1 MKKHSALFFRT
12 FISYMLILLL
22 GAALLMGLMFYSLRK
37 QRIADREAQCRREAQ
52 ILADQMDQRLDRLA
66 RLSNKLFHLSWVW
79 KYSAVNDVFS
89 EDFSAVSKMDIVTD
103 FQVLAENDTILF
115 DVVLLFPQKDT
126 AVSARGWFP
135 SIHQFLCYAGSNP
148 PELTQ
153 ILVANHNYQV
163 LSADGFS
170 YRGKPAVWL
179 MNSVGYMTQPQM
191 QTVLI
196 FNTDEMNA
204 WLNRLGGEH
213 PLSLSILD
221 TAGRTLGAAESHDSV
236 TDTVLHLSIPSKS
249 FGWQYQMSYDLS
261 VYSLSDREV
270 FLLLGFSFVAFGIGP
285 LAAMLLTRV
294 SYRPLQRLTQTILAP
309 MAGGVENAGRNN
321 EFHLLEWAFGQL
333 MDENSDMKHRV
344 SEYEGFVQHDLLLQ
358 LLKGYFQISGLT
370 RELSYY
376 GIRYT
381 DENQFCVLL
390 IGSMQGKAAHEP
402 MVAKLF
408 ENLKTVPVHSQLVQV
423 PGEGIAVV
431 FSDLEGPLD
440 RKILEQFQRFFS
452 AVQGIGAWLG
462 KIEPHIIGISKSYHS
477 ALDRRAMEQFPH
489 FCGGSILQQQEN
501 FYYPTDWQ
509 TQLTNGLKLGK
520 KELTLKILT
529 ELQEENERRSLTD
542 SAKRKLFYTLKDTI
556 LRAAAELDIEEI
568 VAPSEGTDSWEWLR
582 EMCCRICGRFADDLS
597 LGEQICSYIQE
608 NYRSPELSLKSI
620 SQRFGISVA
629 MSSRVFKA
637 STNVNF
643 SDFVCRLRVERV
655 KELMRAGVLSVRTL
669 CQEVG
674 YENDY
679 SLRRAFQRYEG
690 ISLAEYREKLQK
702 KRVPARTSPRG

>member
-1 MKKHSALFFRT
+1 MESPST
-12 FISYMLILLL
+12 F
-22 GAALLMGLMFYSLRK
+22 
-37 QRIADREAQCRREAQ
+37 
-52 ILADQMDQRLDRLA
+52 
-66 RLSNKLFHLSWVW
+66 
-79 KYSAVNDVFS
+79 
-89 EDFSAVSKMDIVTD
+89 
-103 FQVLAENDTILF
+103 
-115 DVVLLFPQKDT
+115 
-126 AVSARGWFP
+126 
-135 SIHQFLCYAGSNP
+135 
-148 PELTQ
+148 
-153 ILVANHNYQV
+153 
-163 LSADGFS
+163 
-170 YRGKPAVWL
+170 
-179 MNSVGYMTQPQM
+179 
-191 QTVLI
+191 
-196 FNTDEMNA
+196 
-204 WLNRLGGEH
+204 
-213 PLSLSILD
+213 
-221 TAGRTLGAAESHDSV
+221 
-236 TDTVLHLSIPSKS
+236 
-249 FGWQYQMSYDLS
+249 
-261 VYSLSDREV
+261 
-270 FLLLGFSFVAFGIGP
+270 
-285 LAAMLLTRV
+285 
-294 SYRPLQRLTQTILAP
+294 
-309 MAGGVENAGRNN
+309 
-321 EFHLLEWAFGQL
+321 
-333 MDENSDMKHRV
+333 
-344 SEYEGFVQHDLLLQ
+344 
-358 LLKGYFQISGLT
+358 YFQISGLT

-390 IGSMQGKAAHEP
+390 IGSMQGTDKHEQ

-655 KELMRAGVLSVRTL
+655 KELMRAGVFSVRTL

>member
-12 FISYMLILLL
+12 FISYMLVLLL
-22 GAALLMGLMFYSLRK
+22 GAALLTGFMFYGLRK
-37 QRIADREAQCRREAQ
+37 QRAADREAQCRREAQ

-79 KYSAVNDVFS
+79 KYSTVNDVFS
-89 EDFSAVSKMDIVTD
+89 EDFSAVYKMNIVTD

-135 SIHQFLCYAGSNP
+135 SIRQFLCYAGSNP
-148 PELTQ
+148 SKLTQ
-153 ILVANHNYQV
+153 ILAANHDYQV

-179 MNSVGYMTQPQM
+179 MNSVGYIEPPQI

-196 FNTDEMNA
+196 FNIDEMNT
-204 WLNRLGGEH
+204 WLNGLGGER
-213 PLSLSILD
+213 PLSLSVLD
-221 TAGRTLGAAESHDSV
+221 NAGRTLGAAEFSDSAS
-236 TDTVLHLSIPSKS
+236 DTVLHLSIPSKS

-261 VYSLSDREV
+261 VRLFSSREV

-285 LAAMLLTRV
+285 LAAMFLTRV

-309 MAGGVENAGRNN
+309 MGEGGENAGRNN
-321 EFHLLEWAFGQL
+321 EFHLLERAFGRL
-333 MDENSDMKHRV
+333 MDENSNMKHRV
-344 SEYEGFVQHDLLLQ
+344 SEYEGLVQHDLLLQ
-358 LLKGYFQISGLT
+358 LLKGYFQISGLA

-376 GIRYT
+376 GISYT

-390 IGSMQGKAAHEP
+390 IGSTQEADEQSRNGQLAAEI
-402 MVAKLF
+402 F
-408 ENLKTVPVHSQLVQV
+408 ENLKAEPVHSQLVQV
-423 PGEGIAVV
+423 LDEGIAVV

-440 RKILEQFQRFFS
+440 RKILERFQRDFS
-452 AVQGIGAWLG
+452 AARGIGAWLG
-462 KIEPHIIGISKSYHS
+462 KTEPHIIGISKSYHS
-477 ALDRRAMEQFPH
+477 ALDRRALEQFSH
-489 FCGGSILQQQEN
+489 SRVGSILQQQEN

-520 KELTLKILT
+520 KELALKILT
-529 ELQEENERRSLTD
+529 ELQEENERRFLTVP
-542 SAKRKLFYTLKDTI
+542 AKRKLFYTLKDTI
-556 LRAAAELDIEEI
+556 LRAAAELNIEEI
-568 VAPSEGTDSWEWLR
+568 VAPSEETDSWEWLR
-582 EMCCRICGRFADDLS
+582 EMCCRICGRFSDDLS
-597 LGEQICSYIQE
+597 LGEQICIYIQE
-608 NYRSPELSLKSI
+608 NYWSPELSLKSI

-629 MSSRVFKA
+629 MSSKVFKA

-690 ISLAEYREKLQK
+690 ISLSEYREKLQK
-702 KRVPARTSPRG
+702 KRPRPELP